1 MFNRYVSPWLELT
14 DDAKYQATVDRV
26 AKLGASAMAGCH
38 TPVISRSHVGAALEI
53 TRRSPR
59 RRTCRPSPT
68 RKCSTRSNW
77 RCSPPSEATTDA
89 PVPTAPTRP
98 RPRHRDRIGDVAD
111 VVMGTGDA
119 SRLDVRLL
127 GPVEVSLDGALVELG
142 GPQPRAVIAHL
153 ALDLGRVVPVERL
166 IGKLWGEQPPA
177 SPLSSVHTTLSRLR
191 RLLEPD
197 RGAGKAPS
205 VIVSE
210 PPGYVL
216 RLPRDAVDV
225 VRFRDLAL
233 DGRRASA
240 AALHGQA
247 LARFDAALGV
257 WRGPALSGIGPDD
270 VVAPIAL
277 GLEEERLAIVE
288 DRFDAELALGRH
300 AEAVAELSSAVAD
313 HPLRERLWS
322 TLAIALYR
330 SQRQADALAGDRTG
344 PPHPDRRA
352 RARPRPRT
360 A

>member
-1 MFNRYVSPWLELT
+1 M
-14 DDAKYQATVDRV
+14 
-26 AKLGASAMAGCH
+26 
-38 TPVISRSHVGAALEI
+38 
-53 TRRSPR
+53 
-59 RRTCRPSPT
+59 
-68 RKCSTRSNW
+68 
-77 RCSPPSEATTDA
+77 
-89 PVPTAPTRP
+89 
-98 RPRHRDRIGDVAD
+98 AD
-111 VVMGTGDA
+111 VVIGTGDA

-127 GPVEVSLDGALVELG
+127 GPVEVALDGATVELG

-153 ALDLGRVVPVERL
+153 ALDLGRVVPAERL

-197 RGAGKAPS
+197 RGSGRAPS

-216 RLPRDAVDV
+216 RLPREAVDV
-225 VRFRDLAL
+225 LRFRDLAL

-240 AALHGQA
+240 AALHEQA

-257 WRGPALSGIGPDD
+257 WRGEALSGIGPDD

-277 GLEEERLAIVE
+277 GLEEERLALVE

-300 AEAVAELSSAVAD
+300 AEAVAELSRAVAD

-330 SQRQADALAGDRTG
+330 SQRQADALRAIEQARRTLIDELGLDPG
-344 PPHPDRRA
+344 PGLRDLERRILEQDPSLLAVPLAPAPVIDVAPVHAIVRRPLRRA
-352 RARPRPRT
+352 PRRVGTDGCRTRA
-360 A
+360 